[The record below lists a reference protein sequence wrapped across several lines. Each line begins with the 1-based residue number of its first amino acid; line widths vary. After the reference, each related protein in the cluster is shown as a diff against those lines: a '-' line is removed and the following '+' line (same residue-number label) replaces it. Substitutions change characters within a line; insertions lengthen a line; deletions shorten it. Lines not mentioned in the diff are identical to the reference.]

1 MKALPFSLP
10 QLIISILLFAVVF
23 FGIGFIVNMLLKTTW
38 LIACLYPIVI
48 ILIVDHVS
56 FSDYFTHTSRAFIQ
70 LETNLTHLK
79 TADIIV
85 LTMGFVGTLIASMTI
100 KTLRKHGYT
109 MF

>member
-1 MKALPFSLP
+1 MPFSLP

-38 LIACLYPIVI
+38 LIAILYPIFI

-56 FSDYFTHTSRAFIQ
+56 VLDYFTHTSKALADLGTSFV
-70 LETNLTHLK
+70 HLK
-79 TADIIV
+79 TADIVV
-85 LTMGFVGTLIASMTI
+85 LSMGFVGTIIAGITI
-100 KTLRKHGYT
+100 KTLRKRGYT